1 MSTRRKTVLAILLV
15 PMAVLLTL
23 TSVSLASARPAGT
36 LASHSIDAH
45 KKPRIKILSFTF
57 TVPAH
62 VRAGAKIKVVNQDGF
77 LHSVTSDDG
86 TSFTVDV
93 PGSSAVVFTAPSTPG
108 KYPFHCRI
116 HPTMKGT
123 LVVR

>member
-23 TSVSLASARPAGT
+23 TSVSFASGHQAET
-36 LASHSIDAH
+36 KVSQSVDAH
-45 KKPRIKILSFTF
+45 KRKRIKILSFTF

-62 VRAGAKIKVVNQDGF
+62 VRAGAKVKIVNKDGF

-86 TSFTVDV
+86 TSFNVDV
-93 PGSSAVVFTAPSTPG
+93 PGSSAVVFTVPSTPG
-108 KYPFHCRI
+108 NYPFHCRI
-116 HPTMKGT
+116 HPTMKAT
-123 LVVR
+123 L